1 VEPKIA
7 VAVAMGALHGLHA
20 AHEAKSEHGERLG
33 IIHRDVSP
41 QNILIGDDGVPRVVD
56 FGVAKAAGRMQ
67 RTDAGHVKGKP
78 RYMAPEQLEGDEFPI
93 DHRVDVFSMGTVLWE
108 ALTGKPL
115 FNHATFMGV
124 LAQVVKMEIPA
135 PHEVEPSISRA
146 LSRVVHRALSRDLS
160 KRWAT
165 ALEFAVALEEAA
177 ASEGLIAT
185 QHTLGAWVRER
196 AAPILAERQTIIESI
211 ERRTLSLR
219 DPPRI
224 SDPDEDA
231 EPSASSPSFPLPP
244 PLENRAPEPA
254 PTPRPRVDRPS
265 DVLASMKTIKMPPK
279 AAASED
285 DEPDRPTLEQD
296 RPTLPTRIHPV
307 RTTDLMPPEPGEA
320 GAPVGLDEPAE
331 PAFARIQVPAQAEQ
345 AAAFSK
351 LMETPSDTPP
361 PTVAAPPRRVPW
373 LLVAAILL
381 AIAVVLVMLLFSELG
396 RS

>member
-1 VEPKIA
+1 
-7 VAVAMGALHGLHA
+7 MGALHGLHA
-20 AHEAKSEHGERLG
+20 AHEAKSELGEPLG
-33 IIHRDVSP
+33 IIHRDISP

-56 FGVAKAAGRMQ
+56 FGVAKAAGRMA

-124 LAQVVKMEIPA
+124 LAQVVQMEIPA
-135 PHEVEPSISRA
+135 PHEVEPSISRT

-160 KRWAT
+160 ARWST

-177 ASEGLIAT
+177 ASEGLLAS

-196 AAPILAERQTIIESI
+196 AAPILAERQAMIESI

-219 DPPRI
+219 DPPRVT
-224 SDPDEDA
+224 DPSEEPEVPEEVSVPPPP
-231 EPSASSPSFPLPP
+231 EPS
-244 PLENRAPEPA
+244 
-254 PTPRPRVDRPS
+254 PTPRSAGDRPS
-265 DVLASMKTIKMPPK
+265 DLLASMKTIKMPPK
-279 AAASED
+279 RDASD
-285 DEPDRPTLEQD
+285 DDDPDRPTLEQD
-296 RPTLPTRIHPV
+296 RPTLTTRIHPV
-307 RTTDLMPPEPGEA
+307 RTTDVMPPEPSEPPAPLEA
-320 GAPVGLDEPAE
+320 SSPSD
-331 PAFARIQVPAQAEQ
+331 AFARIQVPAQAEHG
-345 AAAFSK
+345 AAFAK

-361 PTVAAPPRRVPW
+361 PMVAEAPRRIPW
-373 LLVAAILL
+373 LVVAAILL
-381 AIAVVLVMLLFSELG
+381 AIAIVLVILLFGALG